1 MSFPRWSLAAA
12 ALGLLLSACLG
23 GTPRPR
29 ATPMATFLPPAAAT
43 ATARAGGT
51 APTATQSPTPATLP
65 ATRASA
71 TPTRSPALTPTATTT
86 GPAAQVL
93 SYIQRL
99 AEGIGP
105 RPSGGPQEKQ
115 AADFIA
121 AELQRFGYQV
131 QQQAFDV
138 PPSSGPGILS
148 VQTPSERAVDAAPM
162 RQTGLGTA
170 VGDLVDASLG
180 RPEDFPQGGIKG
192 KIALMERGQVFFEV
206 KVLNAVAAGAA
217 GAIIYNSESGPFSGT
232 LQTQASIPVVGIAR
246 GEGLALQRLL
256 ADGRVSVKLTIAA
269 GRSQNVVAVLNPGRP
284 QAVIIGG
291 HYDTVPQTGGAN
303 DNSSGT
309 AAVLV
314 IAQEAAQR
322 GYPFELRVIAFGAEE
337 LGLVGSRR
345 YVETLPEAER
355 RRILAMLDFD
365 ALGTGPSLE
374 MEGEEGLLRRAQ
386 EVAQAKNIVIGRSHL
401 QGGSSD
407 HAPFLAVD
415 IPAIFFSAS
424 DLSRIHTAA
433 DTIANLDPP
442 RLGEA
447 VTMGLGML
455 DSLAR

>member
-1 MSFPRWSLAAA
+1 MSFPRWTLAAA

-23 GTPRPR
+23 GSPQPR
-29 ATPMATFLPPAAAT
+29 ATPMAIFVPPAAAT
-43 ATARAGGT
+43 ATARAGGA
-51 APTATQSPTPATLP
+51 APTATQPPTPTSTLS
-65 ATRASA
+65 ATRVSA
-71 TPTRSPALTPTATTT
+71 TPTPSPALAPTATRAPAPAAST

-105 RPSGGPQEKQ
+105 RPAGTPQEKQ
-115 AADFIA
+115 AADLIA
-121 AELQRFGYQV
+121 TDLQRFGYQV
-131 QQQAFDV
+131 QQQPFDV
-138 PPSSGPGILS
+138 LPSFGPGILS
-148 VQTPSERAVDAAPM
+148 VQTPSERAVDAAPL
-162 RQTGLGTA
+162 RQTGLATSA
-170 VGDLVDASLG
+170 GDLVDGGLG
-180 RPEDFPQGGIKG
+180 RPEDFPKEGIKG
-192 KIALMERGQVFFEV
+192 KIALMERGQIFFEV

-217 GAIIYNSESGPFSGT
+217 GAIIYNNESGPFSGT
-232 LQTQASIPVVGIAR
+232 LGTQAAIPVVGIAR
-246 GEGLALQRLL
+246 GERLVLKRLL
-256 ADGRVSVKLTIAA
+256 ADGRVSVKLTIAVS
-269 GRSQNVVAVLNPGRP
+269 RSQNMVAILNPGRP
-284 QAVIIGG
+284 QAVIMGG

-309 AAVLV
+309 AAILV

-337 LGLVGSRR
+337 LGL
-345 YVETLPEAER
+345 
-355 RRILAMLDFD
+355 
-365 ALGTGPSLE
+365 
-374 MEGEEGLLRRAQ
+374 LRRAQ
-386 EVAQAKNIVIGRSHL
+386 EVAQAKNVAIGLSRL

-407 HAPFLAVD
+407 HASFLAVE
-415 IPAIFFSAS
+415 IPAVFFSAG